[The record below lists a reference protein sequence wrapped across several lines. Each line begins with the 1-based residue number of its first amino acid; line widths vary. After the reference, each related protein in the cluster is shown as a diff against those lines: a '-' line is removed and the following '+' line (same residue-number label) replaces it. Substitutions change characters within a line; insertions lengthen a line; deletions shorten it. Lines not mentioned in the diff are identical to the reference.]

1 MREPE
6 NAPTLHRLMAE
17 GAVKAWDQIRRQK
30 NAKLKLVLLDKIKGN
45 LYTIILLDEVF
56 VIIIQNNQGCRLRA
70 VFLFFF

>member
-45 LYTIILLDEVF
+45 LYT
-56 VIIIQNNQGCRLRA
+56 NCWTR
-70 VFLFFF
+70 FL